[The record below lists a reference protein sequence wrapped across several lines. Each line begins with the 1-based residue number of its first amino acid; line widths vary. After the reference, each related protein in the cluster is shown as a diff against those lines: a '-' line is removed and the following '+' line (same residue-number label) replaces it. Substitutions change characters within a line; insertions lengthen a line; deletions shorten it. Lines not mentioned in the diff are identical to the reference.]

1 MYLNSEHYS
10 CPTEGKA
17 IAHVMAEKKSA
28 KSQEYRYIQEC
39 RKKRHKAKQSRR
51 KANTRLKNQMR
62 NQNDQ
67 FILTWKP
74 DDNSRN

>member
-39 RKKRHKAKQSRR
+39 RRKRRKAKQSRR

>member
-1 MYLNSEHYS
+1 MYLNSEHYP

-17 IAHVMAEKKSA
+17 IAHVMAEKKA
-28 KSQEYRYIQEC
+28 KSQEYKYIQEC
-39 RKKRHKAKQSRR
+39 KRKRRKAKQSRR
-51 KANTRLKNQMR
+51 KANNRLKNRMR

-74 DDNSRN
+74 EDSSRY

>member
-1 MYLNSEHYS
+1 MYLNSEHYP

-17 IAHVMAEKKSA
+17 IAHVMAEKKA
-28 KSQEYRYIQEC
+28 KSQEYKYIQEC
-39 RKKRHKAKQSRR
+39 RR
-51 KANTRLKNQMR
+51 ANNRLKNRMR

-74 DDNSRN
+74 EDNSRY